1 MKRIKYNIDWS
12 SAAIDADNDEI
23 DMELSAT
30 EERKQRGEKIDYAG
44 EIKVGIITK
53 IDYRKVYCQVIL
65 SIVEIPEHL
74 DVTIMMFNMK

>member
-12 SAAIDADNDEI
+12 SAAIDADDDEI

-44 EIKVGIITK
+44 DVKVGITTK
-53 IDYRKVYCQVIL
+53 IDYRKVYCHVIL

-74 DVTIMMFNMK
+74 DVTIML

>member
-12 SAAIDADNDEI
+12 SAAIDADDDEI
-23 DMELSAT
+23 DMELSAP

-44 EIKVGIITK
+44 DVKVGITTNIGC
-53 IDYRKVYCQVIL
+53 IKVYCHVIL

-74 DVTIMMFNMK
+74 DVTIML